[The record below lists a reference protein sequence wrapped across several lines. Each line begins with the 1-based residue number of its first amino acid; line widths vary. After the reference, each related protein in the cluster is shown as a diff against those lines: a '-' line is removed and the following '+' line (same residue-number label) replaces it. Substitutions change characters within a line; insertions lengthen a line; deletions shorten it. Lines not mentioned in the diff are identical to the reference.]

1 MFVLP
6 VGETKY
12 HLVNAIP
19 VFADFKIKLRQDV
32 VHVKQEF
39 KRTLPVSYLVILFWS
54 LFTFTAS
61 TATGGRYHEF
71 LVDIFRNF
79 FRYIVL

>member
-19 VFADFKIKLRQDV
+19 VFADFKIKLRQEV

-39 KRTLPVSYLVILFWS
+39 KRTLPVSYLVILF
-54 LFTFTAS
+54 
-61 TATGGRYHEF
+61 
-71 LVDIFRNF
+71 
-79 FRYIVL
+79 

>member
-19 VFADFKIKLRQDV
+19 VFADFKIKLRQEV

-39 KRTLPVSYLVILFWS
+39 KRTLPVSYLVILFRS
-54 LFTFTAS
+54 LFTFTATS
-61 TATGGRYHEF
+61 GRYHEF
-71 LVDIFRNF
+71 VVDIFRNF